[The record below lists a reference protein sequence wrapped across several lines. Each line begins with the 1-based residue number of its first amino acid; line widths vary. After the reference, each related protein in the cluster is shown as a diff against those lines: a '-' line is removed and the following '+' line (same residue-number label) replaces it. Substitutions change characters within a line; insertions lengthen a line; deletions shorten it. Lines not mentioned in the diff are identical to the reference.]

1 MSTMVS
7 DDPRDYVLGQELRV
21 RILTTGVE
29 TSGRHDLVD
38 AFPLPPTP
46 PPRPRDTPG
55 RPDLV
60 DAFQLPDTA
69 TPVHLHTRYEE
80 RLFVLEGA
88 CTVWVG
94 PDTMRLGPGDY
105 CAIPR
110 DTPHAIKAGP
120 NGCRSLLVTS
130 PAGFAEL
137 IARAA
142 TPAHLAGPET
152 ETDLELFAAVSAELG
167 DQILGPP
174 GTRPA
179 DL

>member
-1 MSTMVS
+1 MSDSSSDPVIDDGHRRTMAS
-7 DDPRDYVLGQELRV
+7 HDPRDYVLGQELRV
-21 RILTTGVE
+21 RILTTGAE
-29 TSGRHDLVD
+29 TSGRH
-38 AFPLPPTP
+38 
-46 PPRPRDTPG
+46 
-55 RPDLV
+55 DLV

-105 CAIPR
+105 CAIPL
-110 DTPHAIKAGP
+110 DAPHAIKAGP

-137 IARAA
+137 IARVA
-142 TPAHLAGPET
+142 TPAYLAAPDT
-152 ETDLELFAAVSAELG
+152 ETDLELFASVSAVLG